1 MQVSYSGSL
10 QVSEITKQVDA
21 LSTSQFKF
29 LSMLM
34 VQLLK
39 KALVG
44 TATTNWQDQ
53 IYRTA
58 VGTDHNIA
66 FSGGC

>member
-1 MQVSYSGSL
+1 
-10 QVSEITKQVDA
+10 
-21 LSTSQFKF
+21 
-29 LSMLM
+29 M

-44 TATTNWQDQ
+44 TTTNYMNK
-53 IYRTA
+53 YRTA

-66 FSGGC
+66 FSGGVLIM